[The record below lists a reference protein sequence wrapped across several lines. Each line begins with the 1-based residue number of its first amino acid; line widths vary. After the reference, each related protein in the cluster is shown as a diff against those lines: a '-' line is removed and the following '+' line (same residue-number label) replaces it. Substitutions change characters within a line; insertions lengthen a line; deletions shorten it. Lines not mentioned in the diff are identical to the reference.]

1 MTILKVLSWTLVWRH
16 LLNICRAGSSGAG
29 SSTMSFGMR
38 KKIHDQV
45 RALQGVMMSGVAL
58 WTTDIGG
65 YSGGDPKDPLFQVV
79 WILTNVSSLTPK
91 TWFLMLLEGKQKLM
105 RHWRYFMRHRR
116 YFFLCWFH
124 YQFWH
129 CLIIQVIMT
138 AYAPWSQLTS
148 GLCKLLEQRASGF
161 MRYFGVFFE
170 AMMQLRGSVALR

>member
-91 TWFLMLLEGKQKLM
+91 TWFLMLLEGKQKLI
-105 RHWRYFMRHRR
+105 RHRR

-129 CLIIQVIMT
+129 CLIIQVIM
-138 AYAPWSQLTS
+138 AGSKW
-148 GLCKLLEQRASGF
+148 LLVVVGDYGWLVKIVNQQRKKYPRWHIILLLS
-161 MRYFGVFFE
+161 
-170 AMMQLRGSVALR
+170 LW